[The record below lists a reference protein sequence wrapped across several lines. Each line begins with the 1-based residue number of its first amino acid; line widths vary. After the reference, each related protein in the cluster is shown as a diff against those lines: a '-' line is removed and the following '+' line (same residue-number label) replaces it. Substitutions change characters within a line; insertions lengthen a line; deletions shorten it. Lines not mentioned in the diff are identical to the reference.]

1 MGSQDPILF
10 FKIKFYLRFL
20 IEVYTPRTPA
30 NDAVAS
36 VNTSVSIPAFGSF
49 FLSVVVFTGLLTL
62 LSEEVLSTFSDFLTK
77 VTFFFSAFFLNS
89 SAFFFFI

>member
-1 MGSQDPILF
+1 MCFPNKKWDRKTPFYF

-49 FLSVVVFTGLLTL
+49 FLSVVVFYW
-62 LSEEVLSTFSDFLTK
+62 STNF
-77 VTFFFSAFFLNS
+77 VV
-89 SAFFFFI
+89 